1 MRRPPARLA
10 DELLDKTI
18 VLSYTNIGYALRRP
32 FWKAVEDSM
41 EGTVCVVTGAN
52 AGLGKAVTHGLA
64 ALGAT
69 VYMLCRNRERSGAAR
84 AEIIDRSGNAQVF
97 LEIVDMSSQA
107 SVRAGVQRLLEQTRR
122 LDVLINNA
130 GGLLTERQTSADGL
144 EKTFATNTLG
154 YFLLTELLLPRLK
167 ASAPSRVINV
177 SSGGQYLAKLAVDD
191 LQFEE
196 RPYDGVRAYAASK
209 RAEVLLTQHWAERL
223 AGTGVMVHAMHPGW
237 ARTPGVARTLPSFF
251 KWLWP
256 FLRTP
261 AQGADTI
268 VWLAAH
274 PGLAGEENGQF
285 WFDRQVR
292 PVYKWGSP
300 RNTPEEVERFFAACH
315 ALTQIPSDNDA

>member
-1 MRRPPARLA
+1 M
-10 DELLDKTI
+10 
-18 VLSYTNIGYALRRP
+18 
-32 FWKAVEDSM
+32 SM
-41 EGTVCVVTGAN
+41 QGRVCVVTGAN
-52 AGLGKAVTHGLA
+52 SGLGKAVTHSLA

-69 VYMLCRNRERSGAAR
+69 VYMLRRNRERGEAAR
-84 AEIIDRSGNAQVF
+84 AEIIDRSGNAQVL

-107 SVRAGVQRLLEQTRR
+107 SVRAGVQRLLAQTDR

-130 GGLLTERQTSADGL
+130 GGLLNERQTSVDGL
-144 EKTFATNTLG
+144 EMTFATNTLG

-177 SSGGQYLAKLAVDD
+177 SSGGQYLAKLVVDD
-191 LQFEE
+191 LQFEA
-196 RPYDGVRAYAASK
+196 RPYDGVRAYAESK
-209 RAEVLLTQHWAERL
+209 RAEVLLTQRWAGRL
-223 AGTGVMVHAMHPGW
+223 AGTGVMVQAMHPGW
-237 ARTPGVARTLPSFF
+237 ARTPGVAQTLPSFF

-268 VWLAAH
+268 AWLAAH
-274 PGLAGEENGQF
+274 PHLADAENGQF

-300 RNTPEEVERFFAACH
+300 RNTPEEVERFFAACYT
-315 ALTQIPSDNDA
+315 LTHVSPDGI